1 MGKVE
6 RRTVEGTVKF
16 FKEKP
21 GWGFIVG
28 DDGVERFVHYSEIK
42 MDGFRKVQKGDR
54 VSYEVGEGKD
64 GRIQAL
70 DVVRIVESDSA
81 DD

>member
-6 RRTVEGTVKF
+6 RRTMEGTVKF

-54 VSYEVGEGKD
+54 VRYEVGEGKD

-70 DVVRIVESDSA
+70 DVVKIVETDS
-81 DD
+81 